1 MIFRTVN
8 FIEQVYAMGGKPDII
23 RTLVLV
29 FAVGLVVTG
38 LTSLQASEQESKTI
52 NAQPVVQNP
61 APVSGASPTG

>member
-1 MIFRTVN
+1 
-8 FIEQVYAMGGKPDII
+8 MGGKPDII

-29 FAVGLVVTG
+29 FAVGLVITG

-52 NAQPVVQNP
+52 KSQPVVQNP